1 MDRRLL
7 KSLWHETHI
16 QVLAQTAW
24 LGCLGALFEPQ
35 EPSNAVHSRRSWLAS
50 RRCRRWLIMLA
61 R

>member
-7 KSLWHETHI
+7 YSLWHEIHV
-16 QVLAQTAW
+16 QSRAQTAC
-24 LGCLGALFEPQ
+24 LGCLRALFAPQ

-50 RRCRRWLIMLA
+50 RRCRCWLIMLA